1 MKLREKALIKML
13 QMVAT
18 RHKGLSDGLKHDIK
32 ALNNQSTT
40 ADVKLLLDR
49 AYYELGIKSQKEE

>member
-1 MKLREKALIKML
+1 MKLREKALMKAL
-13 QMVAT
+13 QMIA
-18 RHKGLSDGLKHDIK
+18 RKHKGLSEGLKKDIA

-49 AYYELGIKSQKEE
+49 AKYELLEKGK